1 MIQLTKKQRGA
12 FLSGE
17 VNTKDLAQEFLQSYP
32 ITEIAE
38 SLAELLTAPTAYA
51 EPKPIV
57 LSDEDYNRLMGMFR
71 QRGVA
76 LDGSPITR
84 GRKKKGE
91 GQVKCN

>member
-1 MIQLTKKQRGA
+1 MITR
-12 FLSGE
+12 
-17 VNTKDLAQEFLQSYP
+17 KDLLKIKQGDL
-32 ITEIAE
+32 TVRT
-38 SLAELLTAPTAYA
+38 ELLKKYPVQELVDDLCEIIAQGENTVIET
-51 EPKPIV
+51 PKPIV